1 MISSQL
7 YTPRLILSPIGW
19 QDIKDVA
26 ALKTNSQ
33 AFGHMLG
40 GVRTPLQA
48 AIEMGEDTVYWGC
61 HRIGMYVVRENIKF
75 DQSRFLGITGIHE
88 RPDGRG
94 YALRFSLWPWA
105 QGKGY
110 AREAAYAVLIEAH
123 LRGHDRIVAVAKED
137 NIPSRRV
144 LGGIGMVIEETFMR
158 HGNKML
164 MYVSKSIS
172 IDQKHKK

>member
-1 MISSQL
+1 MISSEL
-7 YTPRLILSPIGW
+7 YTPRLILSPVGW
-19 QDIKDVA
+19 QDLEDVVS
-26 ALKTNSQ
+26 LKTDSQ

-40 GVRTPLQA
+40 GVRTRLKA
-48 AIEMGEDTVYWGC
+48 EIEMAEDTTYWGC
-61 HRIGMYVVRENIKF
+61 HRIGMYVVRENA
-75 DQSRFLGITGIHE
+75 QLGCSRFLGITGIHH
-88 RPDGRG
+88 RQDGRG

-123 LRGHDRIVAVAKED
+123 LRGHDRIVAIAKED

-144 LGGIGMVIEETFMR
+144 LGGIGMVVEEIFMR

-164 MYVSKSIS
+164 MYISKN
-172 IDQKHKK
+172 DNKN

>member
-1 MISSQL
+1 MISSL
-7 YTPRLILSPIGW
+7 IYTPRLILSPIGW
-19 QDIKDVA
+19 ADIEDVT
-26 ALKTNSQ
+26 ALKTDSQ

-40 GVRTPLQA
+40 GVRTSLKV

-75 DQSRFLGITGIHE
+75 GHSRFLGITGIHN

-105 QGKGY
+105 QGRGY
-110 AREAAYAVLIEAH
+110 AREAAYAVLTEAH
-123 LRGHDRIVAVAKED
+123 ARGHDRIVAVAKED

-144 LGGIGMVIEETFMR
+144 LGGIGMVVEDVFFR
-158 HGNKML
+158 HENKMI
-164 MYVSKSIS
+164 MYVSTQITL
-172 IDQKHKK
+172 